1 MGRDPVWALKAVLN
15 DVFPVLQFHGC
26 VKAVL
31 EEESEDGMDYMGY
44 EPKFTTVPYSGGDY
58 MDESVTDEGDWTFF
72 MDLYL
77 KKLKGAC
84 EEKGTE
90 LILYS
95 SPAPLNFSMRSH
107 NILKKACERAE
118 VTYIDFNMLQEEIG
132 INWSIDTCDGG
143 DHMNAR
149 GAEKITD
156 YLLENVLQVNEK
168 SHSGSIDAYYQSLVG
183 RYHTE
188 TAEFLA
194 QPRM

>member
-1 MGRDPVWALKAVLN
+1 V
-15 DVFPVLQFHGC
+15 
-26 VKAVL
+26 
-31 EEESEDGMDYMGY
+31 
-44 EPKFTTVPYSGGDY
+44 
-58 MDESVTDEGDWTFF
+58 
-72 MDLYL
+72 
-77 KKLKGAC
+77 
-84 EEKGTE
+84 
-90 LILYS
+90 
-95 SPAPLNFSMRSH
+95 
-107 NILKKACERAE
+107 
-118 VTYIDFNMLQEEIG
+118 
-132 INWSIDTCDGG
+132 DGG